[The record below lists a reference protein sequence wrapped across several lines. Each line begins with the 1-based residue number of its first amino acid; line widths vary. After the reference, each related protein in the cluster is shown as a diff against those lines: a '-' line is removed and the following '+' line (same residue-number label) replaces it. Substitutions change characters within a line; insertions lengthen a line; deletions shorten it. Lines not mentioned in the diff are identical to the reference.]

1 MNTLYLLFYL
11 LALVSFCVGTFLGFS
26 RRPTSLAIPFI
37 SLGLA
42 LVTLVEVMKLW
53 P

>member
-1 MNTLYLLFYL
+1 MNTLELLFYL
-11 LALVSFCVGTFLGFS
+11 LALVSFCLGTFFGFL
-26 RRPTSLAIPFI
+26 RRPTFLAIGFI

-42 LVTLVEVMKLW
+42 LVTLVQVMQLW